1 MVFISCNR
9 PAGRYHRGLG
19 LNRAVRV
26 LRRGTSIFT
35 ALLRGDRGTPCRVAL
50 LGTTL
55 LFFGAPNS
63 KSATFH
69 LEGPPTLYDSGHE
82 IRDVAVGDFNGDGR
96 QDAVA
101 AVESGILFFRGNG
114 DGTLAVPVEIA
125 GPPEDRLLAVDLDAD
140 GHTDLIAWSRA
151 ANVIRVF
158 LGSSSGLAADA
169 SYDLVSPVHDVR
181 AGDLNEDGTLDLVAI
196 AGVQAKVLL
205 GTKGG
210 RFDIPQ
216 VAVASATDGSLALED
231 LDGDGHLDV
240 ASYGKNFQNR
250 GRGRT
255 WFMVALGVGT
265 GVFHTARHT
274 VDLMV
279 PGPLIAADVT
289 GDGKA
294 DLVHASDDISG
305 FDVRHL
311 LTVQASRGD
320 GSFGS
325 PVTTVID
332 GSVSRIMARDLDRDG
347 RTDLLLASGPQITL
361 LLGNGDGSFT
371 RGDTAALPWPVA
383 GVVLADLDG
392 DGTPDL
398 VAGTSAGSHH
408 DVLAVLKGHL
418 NHAPVVR
425 CRDVVVKSGPGCVA
439 EATIDGGSSDPDG
452 DPITLV
458 QSPAGPYPLGA
469 TQITLT
475 CTDSYGATA
484 TCGATVT
491 VVDAT
496 PPSLSLAVD
505 RTTLWPPNHKLVP
518 VHVTATSRDDCDEK
532 PSITLASIVSSDPD
546 PSHEDVQ
553 GAAFG
558 TADFDFEL
566 RAERGDKGSPRTYTI
581 CYDARD
587 AAGNDSR
594 QCIMVPVQH
603 DLRAGADGTEV
614 FLEAPGAATFDAGPA
629 VPPGRGLIGLRYS
642 IPRAGY
648 VRVSIY
654 DVTGHRVARPVDGPQ
669 AAGWHQ
675 ASFPG
680 GKVSQLLFYRVEW
693 DGRSL
698 SGSIPFLR

>member
-1 MVFISCNR
+1 M
-9 PAGRYHRGLG
+9 
-19 LNRAVRV
+19 
-26 LRRGTSIFT
+26 T
-35 ALLRGDRGTPCRVAL
+35 VAL
-50 LGTTL
+50 GFGTGGFRTPSD
-55 LFFGAPNS
+55 FATYMAP
-63 KSATFH
+63 
-69 LEGPPTLYDSGHE
+69 GPLV
-82 IRDVAVGDFNGDGR
+82 VADMTGDGR
-96 QDAVA
+96 AD
-101 AVESGILFFRGNG
+101 
-114 DGTLAVPVEIA
+114 LA
-125 GPPEDRLLAVDLDAD
+125 
-140 GHTDLIAWSRA
+140 
-151 ANVIRVF
+151 
-158 LGSSSGLAADA
+158 
-169 SYDLVSPVHDVR
+169 Y
-181 AGDLNEDGTLDLVAI
+181 
-196 AGVQAKVLL
+196 
-205 GTKGG
+205 
-210 RFDIPQ
+210 
-216 VAVASATDGSLALED
+216 
-231 LDGDGHLDV
+231 
-240 ASYGKNFQNR
+240 
-250 GRGRT
+250 
-255 WFMVALGVGT
+255 
-265 GVFHTARHT
+265 
-274 VDLMV
+274 
-279 PGPLIAADVT
+279 T
-289 GDGKA
+289 GD
-294 DLVHASDDISG
+294 DVSG

-311 LTVQASRGD
+311 LLVQPGKGD
-320 GSFGS
+320 GTFRAA
-325 PVTTVID
+325 VTTVID
-332 GSVSRIMARDLDRDG
+332 GSVSRMIARDLDRDG

-398 VAGTSAGSHH
+398 VAGTSAGSRH

-425 CRDVVVKSGPGCVA
+425 CRDVVVKSGPGCVV

-469 TQITLT
+469 TPVTLT
-475 CTDSYGATA
+475 CPDSYGPTA

-505 RTTLWPPNHKLVP
+505 RTSLWPPNHKLVP

-546 PSHEDVQ
+546 PGHEDVQ

-566 RAERGDKGSPRTYTI
+566 RAEHGDKGSPRTYTI
-581 CYDARD
+581 SYDARD
-587 AAGNDSR
+587 AAGNDAR
-594 QCIMVPVQH
+594 QSIVIPVQQ
-603 DLRAGADGTEV
+603 DPRAADGTQV
-614 FLEAPGAATFDAGPA
+614 YLETPGPAATFEAGPMA
-629 VPPGRGLIGLRYS
+629 SPGGSLIGLRYS
-642 IPRAGY
+642 IPHTGY

-654 DVTGHRVARPVDGPQ
+654 DVAGHRLARPVDGTQ